1 MADSPLC
8 RSARS
13 AEQLDVTR
21 INGGWSVQ
29 AEVGEGAGCGEEPLE
44 GPGQLGW
51 VGRCLDDVPL
61 DVLDGSFEHGDPVV
75 QLVEALTCDHQLGVT
90 EAELPGARSRFE
102 VTLTTAPATERP
114 GSAGAAVPL
123 ELPPAPPAPVHPRRF
138 RHSDET
144 SPLWW
149 SPAQGFGSKPM
160 RLDG

>member
-1 MADSPLC
+1 MAPLQNH
-8 RSARS
+8 
-13 AEQLDVTR
+13 QLDVTR
-21 INGGWSVQ
+21 ITGGRLVQ

-44 GPGQLGW
+44 GPGQLDW
-51 VGRCLDDVPL
+51 VVRCLDYVPL

-90 EAELPGARSRFE
+90 QAELPGARARFV

-123 ELPPAPPAPVHPRRF
+123 QLPPAPPAPVHPHRF

-144 SPLWW
+144 NPRW
-149 SPAQGFGSKPM
+149 SSLALRNGSGPM